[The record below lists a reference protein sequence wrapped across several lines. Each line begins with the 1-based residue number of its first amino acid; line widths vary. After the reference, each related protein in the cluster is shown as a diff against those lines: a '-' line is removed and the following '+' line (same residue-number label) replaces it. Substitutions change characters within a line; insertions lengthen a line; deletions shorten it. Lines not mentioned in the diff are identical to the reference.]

1 VRTRP
6 LGLVSICVAAGALA
20 AAATWLM
27 WSGGDAQGPA
37 PAASAPVASVATGAV
52 AEAPARDGVMRGG
65 VGVRG
70 HWTFEV
76 RNPDGTLDRREEFEN
91 ALKNDGDQLA
101 RGLTTHR
108 HLAAWEVRLDVS
120 NASGQ
125 PPRQVILHEAG
136 IAPQG
141 DQAYKLA
148 FPNLVVTAGKPSA
161 NPTSMFNSS
170 VWLKGSFIADE
181 ALTYI
186 NRVYSITVVCKAP
199 DLCIAEGHQTWDSV
213 TEHTLYVDV
222 LPGQQIM
229 VTVEI
234 AFETAS

>member
-1 VRTRP
+1 VA
-6 LGLVSICVAAGALA
+6 ICVAAGALA

-27 WSGGDAQGPA
+27 LSGGDAQDMA
-37 PAASAPVASVATGAV
+37 PAISAPLASVPTGAV
-52 AEAPARDGVMRGG
+52 AAAPAHDGVMRGG

-70 HWTFEV
+70 RWTLEV

-91 ALKNDGDQLA
+91 ALKNDGYQLA

-120 NASGQ
+120 NTQGA

-148 FPNLVVTAGKPSA
+148 FPNLVVTADKPSA
-161 NPTSMFNSS
+161 NPSSMFNSS

-186 NRVYSITVVCKAP
+186 NYVYTITVVCKAP
-199 DLCIAEGHQTWDSV
+199 DLCIAEGQQSWTSV
-213 TEHTLYVDV
+213 TEHSLYADV

-229 VTVEI
+229 VTVEL